1 MNGGCSQICTNSVGS
16 YNCSCNQPGYVLFDV
31 DGRSGYTIQ
40 SPDDGNRA
48 GDVYHLGHSCVRKY
62 YIYKILPAWLLLTNG
77 NVINC
82 PHAWQQL
89 IVLMNGNFD
98 LNSFL
103 SSVFRINRKIRRN
116 LFYIYIYVI
125 YVSQKGRNCSEP
137 AVVNN
142 AMLMTKRAMHRYMDK
157 ITYMCDLGYVKSRGE
172 ETFTCGSDGQW
183 TPSQTTNLL
192 ECSGQWITSSN

>member
-1 MNGGCSQICTNSVGS
+1 MFCLMWMVDLATPFSLQMMETGQEMFIILDIAVFVSVRPKWDTTCTCLVII
-16 YNCSCNQPGYVLFDV
+16 D
-31 DGRSGYTIQ
+31 
-40 SPDDGNRA
+40 
-48 GDVYHLGHSCVRKY
+48 KY
-62 YIYKILPAWLLLTNG
+62 G

-82 PHAWQQL
+82 PHAWQQF
-89 IVLMNGNFD
+89 IVLMNSNID
-98 LNSFL
+98 RDSFL
-103 SSVFRINRKIRRN
+103 SSVFRINWKIKGTYAN
-116 LFYIYIYVI
+116 FSVI
-125 YVSQKGRNCSEP
+125 FLQKGRNCSEP

-192 ECSGQWITSSN
+192 ECSGQW